1 MKCNTYQ
8 SRKEDP
14 GIHVV
19 YSIMRKQLVFATT
32 QQFKKILLCKQDE
45 MNKKMIPIKNP
56 L

>member
-19 YSIMRKQLVFATT
+19 YSIMRKLVFATI
-32 QQFKKILLCKQDE
+32 QQFKKNLLCKQDE